1 MNAVVLS
8 GGGSA
13 GAYQI
18 GVWKALKKI
27 KYKYDIVCGSSV
39 GAINACLMCEKSY
52 RKSLKLWSNLNYDM
66 IFSLSKEDENMNLTY
81 LKNIVQN
88 GGMDPSNLEYNLKK
102 YINVDKIYK
111 SKINYR
117 LVTFNVTKKKK
128 MYLTKKDI
136 PKSKFLDYVM
146 ASATCYPA
154 FKMKNIDGE
163 KYIDGGYVDNLPIS
177 LAIDMG
183 ANNIIAID
191 LKKIGI
197 KKIVKD
203 KNVDITYITPRSK
216 TSNFLIFD
224 GENAKKDIKR
234 GYNDTMKSFNKLDG
248 NKYTFKHN
256 NLNKFIYKYKDK
268 YELILKKTSN
278 TNIIKNILSLLYV
291 NSDDK
296 IYDMMMTSVDFLGE
310 ECNIDNTKIYKISD
324 FNKLILNKLNNS
336 TISKIYEKIKIA
348 IQDNN
353 NEEISNI
360 VSLFYREFIS
370 AIYLYII
377 LN

>member
-1 MNAVVLS
+1 M
-8 GGGSA
+8 
-13 GAYQI
+13 
-18 GVWKALKKI
+18 
-27 KYKYDIVCGSSV
+27 
-39 GAINACLMCEKSY
+39 
-52 RKSLKLWSNLNYDM
+52 
-66 IFSLSKEDENMNLTY
+66 
-81 LKNIVQN
+81 
-88 GGMDPSNLEYNLKK
+88 
-102 YINVDKIYK
+102 
-111 SKINYR
+111 
-117 LVTFNVTKKKK
+117 
-128 MYLTKKDI
+128 
-136 PKSKFLDYVM
+136 
-146 ASATCYPA
+146 
-154 FKMKNIDGE
+154 
-163 KYIDGGYVDNLPIS
+163 
-177 LAIDMG
+177 
-183 ANNIIAID
+183 
-191 LKKIGI
+191 
-197 KKIVKD
+197 
-203 KNVDITYITPRSK
+203 
-216 TSNFLIFD
+216 IFD

-353 NEEISNI
+353 NEETSNI